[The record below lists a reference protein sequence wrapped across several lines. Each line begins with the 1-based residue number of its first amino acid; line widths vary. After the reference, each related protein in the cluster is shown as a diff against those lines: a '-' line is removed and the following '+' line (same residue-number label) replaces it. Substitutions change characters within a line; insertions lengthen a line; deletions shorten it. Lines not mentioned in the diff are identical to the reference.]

1 MNLAKRI
8 SCFGLIFLLGG
19 MALRAENL
27 SVATTNAVADTNFTV
42 TAPAEAAGAVSNA
55 VAPTTN
61 PAAAVFAAPVT
72 NGIVAA
78 TPAMSLSPAV
88 PVHDNLIWLGMAGV
102 SALSLAAIIISW
114 QVSRRQ
120 PASAPVSAQSENL
133 PVPVAQFLPL
143 ISLTVKETLAHEL
156 AAQRRELLSAQQAAT
171 MELAQLARRLEAIQ
185 TPLLER
191 PVAPR
196 NGTAKGLREIPI
208 KLFCECGQKYSF
220 EVRPVDGRMPFPVAC
235 PACGQDGTGQAN
247 HFLAKMLNGV
257 TQPLPSPSLA
267 LPPAQPPATPPPL
280 VETTKSA
287 TNGHEPANGTTASPH
302 HTDICIA
309 NLLAEGSHLLEAGK
323 YDSALK
329 CFDTALALHPDRA
342 DTLVKL
348 GSALDR
354 LGRTDEALKSFD
366 RAIELD
372 DSLATAYLNKG
383 GIFNRLARYDEA
395 LQCYEQALTKQK
407 KSAA

>member
-1 MNLAKRI
+1 VNLAKRI

-19 MALRAENL
+19 LVLRAENL
-27 SVATTNAVADTNFTV
+27 SVATTNAVADTNFTAN
-42 TAPAEAAGAVSNA
+42 APAEAAGAVSNA

-72 NGIVAA
+72 NAIVAA

-120 PASAPVSAQSENL
+120 PASAPVSTQSENL

-191 PVAPR
+191 AAAPR

-257 TQPLPSPSLA
+257 TQPLPPVQPLAA
-267 LPPAQPPATPPPL
+267 LPPLIEAAKNA
-280 VETTKSA
+280 VEKIP
-287 TNGHEPANGTTASPH
+287 TNGHDQANGATAPH
-302 HTDICIA
+302 NHTDICIA

>member
-19 MALRAENL
+19 LVLRAENL
-27 SVATTNAVADTNFTV
+27 SVATTNAVADTNFTAN
-42 TAPAEAAGAVSNA
+42 APAEAAGAVSNA

-191 PVAPR
+191 AAAPR

-257 TQPLPSPSLA
+257 TQPLPPVQPLAA
-267 LPPAQPPATPPPL
+267 LPPLIEAAKNA
-280 VETTKSA
+280 VEKIP
-287 TNGHEPANGTTASPH
+287 TNGHDQANGAAASQK
-302 HTDICIA
+302 HTDICIV
-309 NLLAEGSHLLEAGK
+309 NLLAEGGHLLEAGK